1 MTAYKQKRILF
12 LSLALLTSGITFGQ
26 TSKDCSK
33 TVPCEV
39 LDIAQ
44 AKIEKGAIC
53 EQQRKQDSTVIK
65 NQADIILKHERTIR
79 EKEDK
84 IEEVQIA
91 SNRKDATITELQNKV
106 EKRGRQRFTWSSLSL
121 LVGRLS
127 NIFFLK
133 S

>member
-1 MTAYKQKRILF
+1 MTTYKQKRILF
-12 LSLALLTSGITFGQ
+12 LSFALMTSGIIFGQ

-44 AKIEKGAIC
+44 AKIEKGVIC
-53 EQQRKQDSTVIK
+53 EQQRKQDSTIIK

-84 IEEVQIA
+84 IEEIQIA
-91 SNRKDATITELQNKV
+91 SNRKDSTITELKDKV
-106 EKRGRQRFTWSSLSL
+106 DKRGRQRFTWSSIAL
-121 LVGRLS
+121 LGGRVLAF
-127 NIFFLK
+127 IF
-133 S
+133 

>member
-12 LSLALLTSGITFGQ
+12 LSLALLASVTLFGQ
-26 TSKDCSK
+26 TSKEVCSK

-53 EQQRKQDSTVIK
+53 EQQRKQDSTIIK
-65 NQADIILKHERTIR
+65 NQADIIIKHERTIR

-84 IEEVQIA
+84 IEEIQIA
-91 SNRKDATITELQNKV
+91 SNRKDTTITELQGKV
-106 EKRGRQRFTWSSLSL
+106 DKRGRQRFTWSSMAL
-121 LVGRLS
+121 LGGRVLAF
-127 NIFFLK
+127 IF
-133 S
+133 

>member
-12 LSLALLTSGITFGQ
+12 LSFALMTSGIIFGQ

-33 TVPCEV
+33 TLPCDV

-53 EQQRKQDSTVIK
+53 EQQRKQDSTIIK
-65 NQADIILKHERTIR
+65 NQADIIIKHERTIR

-84 IEEVQIA
+84 IEEIQIA
-91 SNRKDATITELQNKV
+91 SNRKDTTITELKDKV
-106 EKRGRQRFTWSSLSL
+106 DKRGRQRFTWSSIAL
-121 LVGRLS
+121 LGGRVLAF
-127 NIFFLK
+127 IF
-133 S
+133 